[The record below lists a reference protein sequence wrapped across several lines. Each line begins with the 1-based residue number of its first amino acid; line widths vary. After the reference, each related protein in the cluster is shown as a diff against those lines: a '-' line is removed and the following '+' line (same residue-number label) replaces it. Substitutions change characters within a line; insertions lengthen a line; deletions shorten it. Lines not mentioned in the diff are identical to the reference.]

1 MIGGEYVQPCTLQ
14 TTYHDAHAP
23 NKEMAQEHSSGLNP
37 STRIGMLNTLT
48 NHEKVSSYRH
58 TAWPPRSYSSMAEIL
73 GNQAGLAIYRRFATL
88 NAQNLLYLQSELIN
102 LEAELKK
109 LVLDDSNS
117 DDEQRRVF
125 QSDIGALKSAPADAT
140 AGKQWRKILEIRVK
154 LKEYSMKA
162 ALFRLK
168 CVQCAHLAQMTLCS
182 NIPTSTSSRK
192 PTNMTSASYEN
203 GMAIQTSVLYSCLCQ
218 RVMHGTKR

>member
-1 MIGGEYVQPCTLQ
+1 M
-14 TTYHDAHAP
+14 
-23 NKEMAQEHSSGLNP
+23 
-37 STRIGMLNTLT
+37 
-48 NHEKVSSYRH
+48 NHEKVSSYRD

-125 QSDIGALKSAPADAT
+125 QSDIGALKSAPGDAT
-140 AGKQWRKILEIRVK
+140 AGKQWKKILEIRAK

-162 ALFRLK
+162 PVSRRK
-168 CVQCAHLAQMTLCS
+168 CVKCAHLSQMTLCS
-182 NIPTSTSSRK
+182 NIPTSTSSRT
-192 PTNMTSASYEN
+192 PIAMTSASYES
-203 GMAIQTSVLYSCLCQ
+203 GMAIQISVLYSYLCQ
-218 RVMHGTKR
+218 RVTHGTKR